1 MRKAWNALRG
11 GPSDGHP
18 SRDSFWGLRDV
29 SFDVYQG
36 EVVGV
41 IGSNG
46 AAAVH
51 TAAHRGR
58 ICSAGKI
65 VSTRNDS
72 GGLSELDAATVAR
85 GGNERGKT
93 AGT

>member
-11 GPSDGHP
+11 DPSDGHR

-58 ICSAGKI
+58 AHLLGWQN
-65 VSTRNDS
+65 R
-72 GGLSELDAATVAR
+72 LDPQRLR
-85 GGNERGKT
+85 G
-93 AGT
+93 AI